1 MLLGRLAPSAFRF
14 RPRRRSTVIVRI
26 IVQRLL
32 FLVLVL
38 FGLSLI
44 TFTLSHVVPADPARL
59 IAGPRASK
67 DAVAKIRHQYGLDKS
82 LPAQYVDYVKGV
94 VRLDFGRSFVSRKPV
109 RDDLRRYLPATIE
122 LGLYAFIL
130 ASIIGLPL
138 GVASAVKRDTFIDH
152 ISRFI
157 SISGLALPV
166 FWLALM
172 VQFFFFGKLHWLPDG
187 QRLPVGVDPP
197 RPITRLYAVDAL
209 LTGNF
214 HVFKVAIEHLAM
226 PVAVLAYGSLAVV
239 TRMIRGGMLEV
250 LNQDYIRTA
259 RAKGLAHNTVVL
271 KHALKNALLPTVTS
285 LGLQVGLLFS
295 GAFLVEIVFSW
306 PGIGRYAVK
315 AIESV
320 DYNAIMATTL
330 VIAVIFVVVNLL
342 VDILYLFLDPRISY
356 S

>member
-1 MLLGRLAPSAFRF
+1 M
-14 RPRRRSTVIVRI
+14 
-26 IVQRLL
+26 

-38 FGLSLI
+38 FGLSLV
-44 TFTLSHVVPADPARL
+44 TFTLSHLVPADPARL

-67 DAVAKIRHQYGLDKS
+67 SAVEKIRHEYGLDR
-82 LPAQYVDYVKGV
+82 PVYRQYVDYMRGV
-94 VRLDFGRSFVSRKPV
+94 VELDFGRSFTSRRPV
-109 RDDLRRYLPATIE
+109 KEDLARYLPATIE

-130 ASIIGLPL
+130 AAIIGIPL

-152 ISRFI
+152 VSRFV

-172 VQFFFFGKLHWLPDG
+172 TQFVLFGKLGWLPDG
-187 QRLPVGVDPP
+187 ERLPVEVDPP
-197 RPITRLYAVDAL
+197 RAITRLYAIDSL
-209 LTGNF
+209 LTGDF
-214 HVFKVAIEHLAM
+214 GTFKVAVQHLAM

-239 TRMIRGGMLEV
+239 TRMVRGGMLEV

-259 RAKGLAHNTVVL
+259 RAKGLAQDAVVI

-295 GAFLVEIVFSW
+295 GAFLVETVFSW
-306 PGIGRYAVK
+306 PGIGRYTIK
-315 AIESV
+315 ATETI

-330 VIAVIFVVVNLL
+330 IIAVIFVVVNLL

>member
-1 MLLGRLAPSAFRF
+1 M
-14 RPRRRSTVIVRI
+14 IVRLI
-26 IVQRLL
+26 IRRLV

-44 TFTLSHVVPADPARL
+44 TFTLSHLVPADPARL

-67 DAVAKIRHQYGLDKS
+67 SAVAKVRHEYGLDK
-82 LPAQYVDYVKGV
+82 PVYRQYVHYVQGV
-94 VRLDFGRSFVSRKPV
+94 ARLDFGKSFTSRRPV
-109 RDDLRRYLPATIE
+109 RDDLARYLPATIE
-122 LGLYAFIL
+122 LGLYAFTL
-130 ASIIGLPL
+130 AALVGIPL
-138 GVASAVKRDTFIDH
+138 GVASAVKRDSLVDH
-152 ISRFI
+152 VSRFV

-172 VQFFFFGKLHWLPDG
+172 TQFLFYGKLHWLPDG
-187 QRLPVGVDPP
+187 QRLPIEVDPP
-197 RPITRLYAVDAL
+197 QSITRLYAIDAL
-209 LTGNF
+209 LTGDF
-214 HVFKVAIEHLAM
+214 DTFKVAIRHLAM

-239 TRMIRGGMLEV
+239 TRMVRGGMLEV

-259 RAKGLAHNTVVL
+259 RAKGLAQDAVVI
-271 KHALKNALLPTVTS
+271 KHALKNAMLPTVTS

-295 GAFLVEIVFSW
+295 GAFLVELVFSW
-306 PGIGRYAVK
+306 PGIGRYTVEATEN
-315 AIESV
+315 I

-330 VIAVIFVVVNLL
+330 VIAVIFVVVNLF